1 MRMNQLFLKYVFQN
15 VAGMIGISIY
25 ILADT
30 FFISVCSGANG
41 ITVLNLALPIYG
53 LIFAIGA
60 MIGVGSAT
68 RYAIKKAQGQ
78 KDIEHYFT
86 QAIIWDTIFSIPFM
100 LLGILVP
107 EQVLRLM
114 GADSEIM
121 LLGRNYVRIFMT
133 ATPLFMMNYAFT
145 SFARND
151 NAPTIVM
158 IGSISGSMFNIV
170 FDYIFM
176 FPMGMGLTGAALATI
191 CSPLVTSLI
200 CCTHYLSPKNH
211 VGFKWKYPSVRDFLS
226 CCGLGISAFVGEM
239 SSAITTIIFNL
250 LILGITGNVG
260 VAAYGVVANL
270 SLIAMAIF
278 NGVSQ
283 GVQPLIS
290 ESYGYGR
297 HNDVRKLLK
306 MGIFICLFLEVIT
319 VAVIWGFTDSLAG
332 IFNSEGNHMLMSY
345 AHDGLRLYFL
355 GYFFAGINIFLVGYF
370 SATDKAMQAFTASIL
385 RGALAIAVFAVLM
398 SKIWGMN
405 GVWLSF
411 LISEV
416 VTFFTILIMLKK
428 KNGPQ

>member
-1 MRMNQLFLKYVFQN
+1 MNQQFFKYVLQN
-15 VAGMIGISIY
+15 VAGMIGVSIY

-30 FFISVCSGANG
+30 FFISVSAGANG

-53 LIFAIGA
+53 LIFAIGS

-86 QAIIWDTIFSIPFM
+86 QAIIWDLIFSIPFI
-100 LLGILVP
+100 LLGLFAP
-107 EQVLRLM
+107 KQVLHLM
-114 GADSEIM
+114 GADAEIM
-121 LLGRNYVRIFMT
+121 ELGKSYVRIFMA

-151 NAPTIVM
+151 HAPTIVM

-170 FDYIFM
+170 FDYLFM
-176 FPMGMGLTGAALATI
+176 FPMGMGLIGAALATV

-200 CCTHYLSPKNH
+200 CCIHYLGPKNH
-211 VGFKWKYPSVRDFLS
+211 VEFQWKIPSVRHLLS

-239 SSAITTIIFNL
+239 SSAIITVIFNL
-250 LILGITGNVG
+250 LILGIAGNTG

-290 ESYGYGR
+290 KSYGHG
-297 HNDVRKLLK
+297 NQDEVRKLMK
-306 MGIFICLFLEVIT
+306 TGILMCLILEVLI
-319 VAVIWGFTDSLAG
+319 VAVTWGFTDSLSG
-332 IFNSEGNHMLMSY
+332 IFNSEGNITLTLY

-355 GYFFAGINIFLVGYF
+355 GYLFAGINIFLVGCF
-370 SATDKAMQAFTASIL
+370 SATEKAAQAFAASIL
-385 RGALAIAVFAVLM
+385 RGAIAIAVFAVLM
-398 SKIWGMN
+398 ANLWGMN

-411 LISEV
+411 LVSEIA
-416 VTFFTILIMLKK
+416 TFLVILVMSK
-428 KNGPQ
+428 GSRT